1 MNQKDAFLRKNS
13 AQRENTGAGSHYP
26 RIMTWRGQERVAV
39 TQEVLPEHKN
49 QHTGVDFLFL
59 TKGG

>member
-1 MNQKDAFLRKNS
+1 M
-13 AQRENTGAGSHYP
+13 GAGSHYP
-26 RIMTWRGQERVAV
+26 RNMTWRGQERVAV

-59 TKGG
+59 TRGG